1 MQRAH
6 SDRARCGSTEGQ
18 HTTLFYSP
26 QKRGWPRCSYV
37 RAIFDPTNPNR
48 TMTRL
53 FPGEHILIVRVVDYR
68 AADTTLFPPFSPLRA
83 GRSLSP
89 SLRASTEHRLR
100 VRGARARGEGDR
112 PALLLYYSRRVAWV
126 TLHCAVQ
133 RAHSAHSDCAGCG
146 STEGRPRH
154 HALPNSFL
162 TTPSHPRYDSPAWL
176 PVAIY
181 GRLFCL

>member
-1 MQRAH
+1 VAVQRAH

-26 QKRGWPRCSYV
+26 QKRGLAQVLV
-37 RAIFDPTNPNR
+37 RARHISPNHPSR
-48 TMTRL
+48 TKTRL

-89 SLRASTEHRLR
+89 WLRASTEHRLR
-100 VRGARARGEGDR
+100 VRGARARGVGDR
-112 PALLLYYSRRVAWV
+112 PALLLFTHSVWRGWPSIAP
-126 TLHCAVQ
+126 VQ
-133 RAHSAHSDCAGCG
+133 RAHSDCARCG
-146 STEGRPRH
+146 SNEGRPRH

-162 TTPSHPRYDSPAWL
+162 
-176 PVAIY
+176 
-181 GRLFCL
+181 